1 VNRTIEVA
9 LRANIAQFQAQMGAA
24 AAQVRSFGGSID
36 QVVRQH
42 RAGFDLLGKAG
53 MAMGL
58 AVVAGVGLSVKAAI
72 DFESAF
78 AGVTKTV
85 DGTTE
90 QMGKLRQ
97 GILDMAKEVPAS
109 AGEIAAVAEAA
120 GALGIATEDVLGFT
134 KVMIDL
140 GETTNLTAEE
150 AATGLA
156 RFSNIMGTS
165 ADDVERLGSTLVD
178 LGNKGASTEDEI
190 LELGLRLAGAGK
202 QAGLSEDEVLG
213 FANALSSMGINAE
226 AGGTAMSRV
235 FIKLNDAVIDGS
247 EKLNVFAEVAGMS
260 AEEFR
265 SAYQED
271 ASGAIVAFVAGLGRM
286 QESGQSTTAVL
297 DDLELGEIRV
307 SDALRRTAGNSQ
319 VLTESLNNGKTAWE
333 ENAALQA
340 EAEKRY
346 QTTAAQL
353 EILRNNVVDL
363 AIGFGDRLL
372 PVVRGM
378 ADGTGDLIRGFQ
390 TLPDW
395 MKTVVA
401 VAGSLLGVL
410 AGLAGTMLVFG
421 QRLREG
427 VAAIQAFS
435 AAFPRLSGAIGG
447 VTVGLAGTAAVLGT
461 LASAMGKAEARADEM
476 VEALRADI
484 DTTKLESWRE
494 ASEKATRQVED
505 LRKVVGQG
513 WKFGPVSAAGFKGLL
528 EVLTPMENKIIDNAA
543 ALKALEEAEDD
554 LVLTTQTFEWNARM
568 VAEQLGLTSTEVEGL
583 ARKVGVDLAGEYG
596 SVLPAMRAAYDEMT
610 RGTTVSQKA
619 YLSLEEQEEA
629 AKELEKTYENLGKA
643 FGEMVNLPDAYTT
656 VFERNQEAAQAHAQA
671 VADSTEDASDSW
683 EDYVGDVAASLGE
696 VEAELRRRIQAYDEF
711 ETNLLKI
718 AARGREDLARE
729 LAGMGEIGVAVAAQL
744 VDASD
749 EEFSRFADT
758 AVEASAKN
766 IDKIG
771 QNFHAGFE
779 VAAEIARQGSRATVD
794 SVTEA
799 LSGLPGMS
807 EEYVRDTTRRMNI
820 ALKETQPEWDRAWSE
835 RTNLTTTQ
843 LNAMLQTAPP
853 LVQESAETINR
864 YLAQTYP
871 DFAFQM
877 ASRRGVSVEE
887 MQRLL
892 KDAPP
897 PVRDAL
903 ALMEGH
909 LSQTAPEWD
918 ESWGWRARHAVGEM
932 GALRGQAPPIVGDA
946 VEQVNRQARDREPA
960 WMDSWGWRTRH
971 AVGEM
976 GALRGQVPPMV
987 GQTADGMNHELGSRL
1002 PNFQRIVADYQNALA
1017 SGVRTVGIAL
1027 GEKYSSIN
1035 FLADGGIVNF
1045 ADGGVKE
1052 SHQAQIARAG
1062 DWRVWAEPETGGE
1075 AYIPLSPSKRARSM
1089 GILEEVADRFG
1100 MEVTPPT
1107 LDYHSGGLYT
1117 PPGSPSFD
1125 DYGPPIRP
1133 AGADTTDS
1141 MEEAIAEWARRHMQL
1156 PHHTEPVGG
1165 GGDYAGGGKALDR
1178 VRSMLGDFPGL
1189 RITSTYRS
1197 PEHNRRIGG
1206 AKNSYHMDRNNPAVD
1221 VAGSHG
1227 QMSAFAAAARRA
1239 GGWREGPLWQVKGH
1253 YDHVHVAED
1262 GTIIDFK
1269 SFDRGGILE
1278 PGLTLAHNG
1287 TGQPEVVTT
1296 ASNVPTPAQTG
1307 VERYGPQSSPNAP
1320 TPNQYAGTARY
1331 GPQSMTIQVGA
1342 ANAPA
1347 GSQTSGLDRYGP
1359 QTRPG
1364 SSANNVPTLNQ
1375 TTGIDRYGDQLAE
1388 SVDGVR
1394 SGSVNSLATVEAR
1407 LLSID
1412 QRLGSIEGV
1421 LTTPAPVPAT
1431 TNERRQ
1437 TVPSMA
1443 QRFGMNEEEWAQR
1456 FEQMIPTLA
1465 QRLGMAEDEW
1475 ASFDARRRP
1484 NEAPTPAEAHGMT
1497 EPEWESYIART
1508 RPNTAPTM
1516 AQRTATYDDGGWLMP
1531 GWTNA
1536 YNGTGK
1542 PERVLPDEAP
1552 VLLSYDDLRARVD
1565 DLALTLEAQLGPVEK
1580 PSAMS
1585 PVEDRKDK
1593 LVERSLGMGHEQGS
1607 IFNPYI
1613 RDAGGP
1619 LLPGY
1624 TYNGTGRPEQVVP
1637 ASISPAGGSVVYQD
1651 NRTIKIS
1658 GHTAWSLREFQRAM
1672 EKIDKDRSYV
1682 GGRR

>member
-260 AEEFR
+260 AEQFR

-271 ASGAIVAFVAGLGRM
+271 ASGAIVAFIAGLGRM

-528 EVLTPMENKIIDNAA
+528 EVLTPLENKIIDNAA
-543 ALKALEEAEDD
+543 ALKAWQEAQADLE
-554 LVLTTQTFEWNARM
+554 LTTQTFEWNARM
-568 VAEQLGLTSTEVEGL
+568 IAEQLGLTSTEVEGL

-643 FGEMVNLPDAYTT
+643 FGEMVNPLDAYNT

-696 VEAELRRRIQAYDEF
+696 VEAELRNRIQAYEEF
-711 ETNLLKI
+711 EGNLLRI
-718 AARGREDLARE
+718 ASRGRQDVARE
-729 LAGMGEIGVAVAAQL
+729 LAGMGEVGATLAKQL

-749 EEFSRFADT
+749 EEFSRFGDT
-758 AVEASAKN
+758 LVESSAKN
-766 IDKIG
+766 MDDMG
-771 QNFHAGFE
+771 QALDTGLQ
-779 VAAEIARQGSRATVD
+779 VTAEIARQGSRATVD

-807 EEYVRDTTRRMNI
+807 EEYVRDTARRMNI
-820 ALKETQPEWDRAWSE
+820 ALRESTPEWE
-835 RTNLTTTQ
+835 RQWTERRNLTTTQ

-864 YLAQTYP
+864 YLAETYP

-892 KDAPP
+892 RDAPP

-909 LSQTAPEWD
+909 LSQKAANWD
-918 ESWGWRARHAVGEM
+918 ESWGWRARHAVGQM
-932 GALRGQAPPIVGDA
+932 GAM
-946 VEQVNRQARDREPA
+946 RE
-960 WMDSWGWRTRH
+960 
-971 AVGEM
+971 
-976 GALRGQVPPMV
+976 QVPPV
-987 GQTADGMNHELGSRL
+987 
-1002 PNFQRIVADYQNALA
+1002 VADTAAKMVQALADRYPPFRDTVENYQQALVRGVHSLDVAVQRNALA
-1017 SGVRTVGIAL
+1017 VRNPGSH
-1027 GEKYSSIN
+1027 G
-1035 FLADGGIVNF
+1035 LADGGIIEF
-1045 ADGGVKE
+1045 YARGGVKE

-1253 YDHVHVAED
+1253 DDHVHVAED

-1287 TGQPEVVTT
+1287 TGQPEVVTI

>member
-1 VNRTIEVA
+1 MSQAEQTTKRFGSTTLDFARKNEQHFNTLGYAA
-9 LRANIAQFQAQMGAA
+9 LGLGAA
-24 AAQVRSFGGSID
+24 IGG
-36 QVVRQH
+36 
-42 RAGFDLLGKAG
+42 GL
-53 MAMGL
+53 GL
-58 AVVAGVGLSVKAAI
+58 AVKSAM
-72 DFESAF
+72 DFESSF
-78 AGVTKTV
+78 AGVRKTV
-85 DGTTE
+85 DASEAEFAALEKGFRGLATE
-90 QMGKLRQ
+90 IPISVNELNRIG
-97 GILDMAKEVPAS
+97 
-109 AGEIAAVAEAA
+109 EAA
-120 GALGIATEDVLGFT
+120 GQLGIEQENILGFT
-134 KVMIDL
+134 RVMADL
-140 GETTNLTAEE
+140 GVATNLSSDQ
-150 AATGLA
+150 AATSLA
-156 RFSNIMGTS
+156 RLANITQMSET
-165 ADDVERLGSTLVD
+165 DFDRLGSTIVA
-178 LGNKGASTEDEI
+178 LGNNLATTESEI
-190 LELGLRLAGAGK
+190 VEMGLRIAGAGK
-202 QAGLSEDEVLG
+202 QVGLTEAEILSFAG
-213 FANALSSMGINAE
+213 ALSSVGIEAE
-226 AGGTAMSRV
+226 AGGTAFSRV
-235 FIKLNDAVIDGS
+235 MIDMANAAASGGG
-247 EKLNVFAEVAGMS
+247 ELEGFAKVAGMS

-265 SAYQED
+265 RSFEED
-271 ASGAIVAFVAGLGRM
+271 AAGAITTFVGGLGRIS
-286 QESGQSTTAVL
+286 ESGGNVFAVL
-297 DDLELGEIRV
+297 EQLGLADIRV
-307 SDALRRTAGNSQ
+307 RDALLRMSGAQDVMTGALKIGTEAWKQNTALVDEATKRYATAESRIAIAGNQ
-319 VLTESLNNGKTAWE
+319 LN
-333 ENAALQA
+333 
-340 EAEKRY
+340 
-346 QTTAAQL
+346 
-353 EILRNNVVDL
+353 DF
-363 AIGFGDRLL
+363 AIDIGSVLL
-372 PVVRGM
+372 PVVASAAEAVGSL
-378 ADGTGDLIRGFQ
+378 AGVLGSLPGPAKTAGTGIAAL
-390 TLPDW
+390 T
-395 MKTVVA
+395 A
-401 VAGSLLGVL
+401 AAAL
-410 AGLAGTMLVFG
+410 AGGGLLLFLPRIAATKAAMDAMGLSGTRAGAALVGFG
-421 QRLREG
+421 KAAG
-427 VAAIQAFS
+427 VAAAVVPLALAVDQLGKSLMGLNADLTEVQRGLLGLKDGEGAGAILEQLSTDADGFKEAIHS
-435 AAFPRLSGAIGG
+435 AAQGTG
-447 VTVGLAGTAAVLGT
+447 VLDKLWRGLWSSKSVVEMQREAEQIEALDQGLANLVRTAGPQAAGMAFEKLSSVLRLT
-461 LASAMGKAEARADEM
+461 SHD
-476 VEALRADI
+476 VEALRPQLDAY
-484 DTTKLESWRE
+484 TAAQAENELQTES
-494 ASEKATRQVED
+494 Q
-505 LRKVVGQG
+505 
-513 WKFGPVSAAGFKGLL
+513 
-528 EVLTPMENKIIDNAA
+528 AA
-543 ALKALEEAEDD
+543 AQRDAALATGEIDQATADLMATMGLSEDQLKAMQERWDALSGALMSFTD
-554 LVLTTQTFEWNARM
+554 
-568 VAEQLGLTSTEVEGL
+568 
-583 ARKVGVDLAGEYG
+583 
-596 SVLPAMRAAYDEMT
+596 PIAAYDN
-610 RGTTVSQKA
+610 A
-619 YLSLEEQEEA
+619 LDLN
-629 AKELEKTYENLGKA
+629 KTA
-643 FGEMVNLPDAYTT
+643 MQDW
-656 VFERNQEAAQAHAQA
+656 AQAQA
-671 VADSTEDASDSW
+671 DATEDSSDSW
-683 EDYVGDVAASLGE
+683 EDFVADVGVSLTDYEAQLQKQVDAQNEWRSNLAAIALSGRGDVIEQLM
-696 VEAELRRRIQAYDEF
+696 L
-711 ETNLLKI
+711 
-718 AARGREDLARE
+718 
-729 LAGMGEIGVAVAAQL
+729 MGEKG
-744 VDASD
+744 
-749 EEFSRFADT
+749 
-758 AVEASAKN
+758 
-766 IDKIG
+766 
-771 QNFHAGFE
+771 HE
-779 VAAEIARQGSRATVD
+779 VAALFAENLGAEGQRAMDLFLQSVQGGGKPLDEEMKVLTEIGRRGAKATVD
-794 SVTEA
+794 EIAKVT
-799 LSGLPGMS
+799 GVLPAV
-807 EEYVRDTTRRMNI
+807 VRQIAQNANI
-820 ALKETQPEWDRAWSE
+820 ELQKAQPAW
-835 RTNLTTTQ
+835 
-843 LNAMLQTAPP
+843 
-853 LVQESAETINR
+853 
-864 YLAQTYP
+864 
-871 DFAFQM
+871 
-877 ASRRGVSVEE
+877 G
-887 MQRLL
+887 
-892 KDAPP
+892 
-897 PVRDAL
+897 
-903 ALMEGH
+903 
-909 LSQTAPEWD
+909 

-946 VEQVNRQARDREPA
+946 AEQVNRQARDREPA